1 LIRSPRVLHVIT
13 RLTLGGSAE
22 NTVAST
28 LGLMSAGYP
37 CTLAAGLAQSDADV
51 VADARG
57 RGCVVVDVPSLRREV
72 GPRDLVAL
80 GELVRLMR
88 RERPAIVHTH
98 TSKAGF
104 TGRLAARIAR
114 VPVVIHQPHGHIFYG
129 YYGPRQTDFY
139 VALERFAARWTD
151 TIVTL
156 TERGTEEHLARGIGR
171 RAQYVTVPSGVPTAA
186 LRARAPARAGARA
199 RLGVAPDEFII
210 AALGRFVPVKGFDLL
225 VAALPRVAQVAP
237 GTRLLLIGDG
247 PERDALLAQAAR
259 LGVSGRVTLT
269 GATGDVGAYLAAAD
283 VFAAP
288 SRNEGMGRALVEAMA
303 LGLPVVGAAVGGIPA
318 VVTDGVCGR
327 LVPAGD
333 VEALAEALADL
344 ARDGALRAKLGAGAV
359 ERAEAFSTAVA
370 GTAMLAL
377 YDGLA
382 RARGLR

>member
-1 LIRSPRVLHVIT
+1 MSTRRVLHIIT

-28 LGLMSAGYP
+28 IALMRAGYA
-37 CTLAAGLAQSDADV
+37 CTLAAGLAESDADV
-51 VADARG
+51 VADARR
-57 RGCVVVDVPSLRREV
+57 RGCTVLDVPSLGREV
-72 GPRDLVAL
+72 RAWDLGAVL
-80 GELVRLMR
+80 QLVRLIR
-88 RERPAIVHTH
+88 QLRPAIVHTH

-114 VPVVIHQPHGHIFYG
+114 VPLVIHQPHGHIFYA
-129 YYGPRQTDFY
+129 YYGPRTTAFY
-139 VALERFAARWTD
+139 VGLEQLAARWTD
-151 TIVTL
+151 VMVTL

-171 RAQYVTVPSGVPTAA
+171 PAQYVTVPSGVPTAA
-186 LRARAPARAGARA
+186 LRAAAPTREEARA
-199 RLGVAPDEFII
+199 RLGLAFEDFVV

-225 VAALPRVAQVAP
+225 VTALPRLAQSAP
-237 GTRLLLIGDG
+237 RARLLLIGDG
-247 PERDALLAQAAR
+247 PEREKLAALATHLAV
-259 LGVSGRVTLT
+259 GDRVTVT
-269 GATGDVGAYLAAAD
+269 GATRDVGAYLAAAD

-333 VEALAEALADL
+333 AGALAEALAEFAD
-344 ARDGALRAKLGAGAV
+344 DDALRAKLGAAAV

-370 GTAMLAL
+370 DSGMLAL
-377 YDGLA
+377 YDRIT